1 MTSSDTCVNL
11 ASRAHRTKMWKFLSK
26 DPSNAQ
32 TIKKAQDA
40 EDKKKKK
47 FDVLKSLQKAL
58 GQTNKKESMS
68 YTSIPT
74 KLSLTKKAGE
84 NDEFMLSM
92 EINMYCKQAAGDIL
106 GEIAMDR
113 TLNSKSMH

>member
-1 MTSSDTCVNL
+1 MAFAIC
-11 ASRAHRTKMWKFLSK
+11 KFLFK
-26 DPSNAQ
+26 DPSKTQA
-32 TIKKAQDA
+32 IKHAQDG
-40 EDKKKKK
+40 ENKKKKIH
-47 FDVLKSLQKAL
+47 VLKSLQKAL